1 MGSVMC
7 LSDSWFPDGLLR
19 ISLNKENGEAC
30 TISYGSGQIAGFF
43 SEGNVLMS
51 DLIGGDCYR
60 GLRCSLAQ
68 QPWWLKSKHAIG
80 GEGIISAE
88 CKAVREYGE
97 MILQLLIAG
106 KAHKRCALR
115 SVSVLDG
122 THSVSNP
129 IESVVEKGNS
139 SNKSN

>member
-1 MGSVMC
+1 
-7 LSDSWFPDGLLR
+7 
-19 ISLNKENGEAC
+19 
-30 TISYGSGQIAGFF
+30 
-43 SEGNVLMS
+43 
-51 DLIGGDCYR
+51 
-60 GLRCSLAQ
+60 
-68 QPWWLKSKHAIG
+68 
-80 GEGIISAE
+80 
-88 CKAVREYGE
+88 